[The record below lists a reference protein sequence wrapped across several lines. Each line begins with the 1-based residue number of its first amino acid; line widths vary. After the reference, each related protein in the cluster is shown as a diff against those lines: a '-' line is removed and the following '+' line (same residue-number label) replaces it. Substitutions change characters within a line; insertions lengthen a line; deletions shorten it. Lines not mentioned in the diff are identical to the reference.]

1 MQWRGE
7 TCHRALEFNSTGRWG
22 RGEGA
27 VGRFS
32 FVALVEGDPSGG
44 RKGRRWVR
52 KSNGMLV
59 CLLVYLIK
67 GERHPRSAPKE
78 GQAHPKKTKS
88 AAKEIVQSKRLLCS
102 VTFHFRFGLKFGL
115 AVLKIIV
122 PACVV
127 FPSLPGMHVLAQ
139 LCRCKTAAD
148 SNSANAQR
156 YDEIVLV
163 GIVHVWTRKR
173 ASPVRE
179 NIHPTISFHCIV
191 VILC

>member
-1 MQWRGE
+1 MGE
-7 TCHRALEFNSTGRWG
+7 GGGSCRPFFLCCLG
-22 RGEGA
+22 RGRPVWWEEGSK
-27 VGRFS
+27 VGAKIEWNACLFT
-32 FVALVEGDPSGG
+32 
-44 RKGRRWVR
+44 
-52 KSNGMLV
+52 
-59 CLLVYLIK
+59 CLLDQRRTASTV
-67 GERHPRSAPKE
+67 GAE
-78 GQAHPKKTKS
+78 GRTSTPQKKTKS
-88 AAKEIVQSKRLLCS
+88 AAKEIVQSKRLLRS

-173 ASPVRE
+173 ASPVL
-179 NIHPTISFHCIV
+179 HPTMSFHCIV